1 MDKSEPAFLLKR
13 ILPVVWEKP
22 IKYARYVSHHKEHED
37 HEGKHI
43 ILPLSLRVLR
53 ALRGYIYHLS
63 SKDNRNSLLSI
74 NGFKPSYC
82 CIF

>member
-22 IKYARYVSHHKEHED
+22 IKYARYLSHHKEHED

-43 ILPLSLRVLR
+43 IYPCLFVSFVPFVVIYITL
-53 ALRGYIYHLS
+53 ALKITAILYYR
-63 SKDNRNSLLSI
+63 
-74 NGFKPSYC
+74 
-82 CIF
+82 